1 MISYTITVCNEHSE
15 LLKLLYYLKDKITED
30 DEVVIQMDEHN
41 VTDEVRNVIENNR
54 HLIKNLTVTMF
65 PLDKDFSKFK
75 NNLKNHCKKD
85 WIFNIDA
92 DEMPSQFLI
101 NNIHQI
107 LKDNSDVEMMLV
119 PRWNIVDGIT
129 DEHIVKWNWKH
140 DEFGRINWPD
150 YQTRIYRNTENIVWK
165 NKVHER
171 LSGYKSHSSLPAEDE
186 FCLYHVKSIDRQEK
200 QNEFYSEI

>member
-1 MISYTITVCNEHSE
+1 MISYTISVCNEHSE
-15 LLKLLYYLKDKITED
+15 LLKLLYYLKDKIKED
-30 DEVVIQMDEHN
+30 DEIVIQMDEDT
-41 VTDEVRNVIENNR
+41 VTDEVKGVIDNNR
-54 HLIKNLTVTMF
+54 HLIKNLTVTAF
-65 PLDKDFSKFK
+65 PLNKDFSAFK
-75 NNLKNHCKKD
+75 NNFKNNCKKD

-101 NNIHQI
+101 DNIHQI

-119 PRWNIVDGIT
+119 PRWNVVDGIT
-129 DEHIVKWNWKH
+129 DEHIVKWQWNY

-150 YQTRIYRNTENIVWK
+150 YQTRIYRNTENIIWK

-171 LSGYKSHSSLPAEDE
+171 LSGYKSHSSLPAEDV